1 MYNFKIVV
9 ILLLFFITN
18 NLTAQYSVSAK
29 VKDEVSSEP
38 LVYSSVALL
47 EKDSAISYAIT
58 DEKGYFEI
66 PAKNGHYKIV
76 IRFVGYITD
85 TINFSISNRNNYLGG
100 IKLKSANTELKGT
113 EIKASIRNTDI
124 NKNEVI
130 VTKKM
135 RTGAASAREVMEKV
149 NGVSYDRYK
158 DAIKV
163 DNKTNIVILVN
174 GLEKN
179 QEYVKNLNPERIAKI
194 EVIRD
199 PSGRYGIEGYS
210 AILNVVLKRN
220 YQGHEVYASSEN
232 IFDTK
237 PQQTKYVLPIQNY
250 SLNYNFSRK
259 NLNLYTRASIS
270 STKLGLNHSTQI
282 NYSNGLKLDQLP
294 PDNNHNLFVNE
305 KYFDFTLGADYQ
317 LNSKHTFSIE
327 INANKSPKLPTE
339 VNYKYNLLNDTLIS
353 SRLYNT
359 SSLTESFGVS
369 TSAFYIGKYSETNSL
384 KVDLTYGLGSSTSK
398 STFGFVD
405 TIAQYNSQT
414 TDFSYVNTNI
424 EWEQIVSDEF
434 SIQLGYG
441 GKWKNSENI
450 NMSFDYGNT
459 FTQSE
464 LRNKAFGY
472 GIWKLRKDMKF
483 KFGLGIENNY
493 SIIDDVERSFWIYK
507 PHIDLFYKPSEYFNV
522 DLKYRVET
530 DYPSISETDPTEVY
544 NDYLTIKKGNPNL
557 LPTAIHKAS
566 LRMNI
571 LSGLLSIE
579 PYFEYSNNYIAPVGG
594 LRDDGVFIY
603 SYGNLGK
610 YENQGVEINLT
621 IPIGKYIV
629 WQNSADI
636 YHSSMSYESIS
647 NNLTDWN
654 GESQLM
660 YINQKLDLVAGLL
673 YQRNNSKY
681 INLQGYKNQEN
692 DWWGLMIQKPFFNKK
707 LNVMLMA
714 FLPIDFGAN
723 YNQVTYIETPG
734 YSQSTTVDISVLKQ
748 LFLIQLS
755 YRFHKGKTIST
766 IKKDIDKENMGGHK
780 SIF

>member
-1 MYNFKIVV
+1 MYHFKIVV
-9 ILLLFFITN
+9 ILLLFFIAN
-18 NLTAQYSVSAK
+18 NLSAQYSVSAK
-29 VKDEVSSEP
+29 VKDETSSEA

-66 PAKNGHYKIV
+66 PIKNGHYKLV
-76 IRFVGYITD
+76 IRFVGYKTD
-85 TINFSISNRNNYLGG
+85 TVNVSISGRSNYLGT
-100 IKLKSANTELKGT
+100 IKLKSANTELSAA
-113 EIKASIRNTDI
+113 EIKASTKNTDI

-220 YQGHEVYASSEN
+220 YQGNEIYASSEN

-237 PQQTKYVLPIQNY
+237 PEQTKYFLPIQNY

-259 NLNLYTRASIS
+259 NLNLYTRASYS
-270 STKLGLNHSTQI
+270 STKLGLNHSQQI

-294 PDNNHNLFVNE
+294 PDNNHNLFVDE

-317 LNSKHTFSIE
+317 LNSKNTFSIE
-327 INANKSPKLPTE
+327 INADRSLELPTE
-339 VNYKYNLLNDTLIS
+339 INYRYDLFKDTLLS
-353 SRLYNT
+353 SRLYRTT
-359 SSLTESFGVS
+359 SIEKDFGASV
-369 TSAFYIGKYSETNSL
+369 SAFYIGKYSDTKSL
-384 KVDLTYGLGSSTSK
+384 KVDLTYGLGSSTSN
-398 STFGFVD
+398 STFGFTD
-405 TIAQYNSQT
+405 TITENNSQT
-414 TDFSYVNTNI
+414 TDYSYVNTNI
-424 EWEQIVSDEF
+424 EWEQTISDIF

-441 GKWKNSENI
+441 GKMKNSKNI

-472 GIWKLRKDMKF
+472 VIWKLRKDMKF

-493 SIIDDVERSFWIYK
+493 SITDGVERSFWIYK

-530 DYPSISETDPTEVY
+530 DYPSISQTDPTEVY
-544 NDYLTIKKGNPNL
+544 SDYLTMKKGNPNL

-579 PYFEYSNNYIAPVGG
+579 PYYEYSNNYIAPVGG
-594 LRDDGVFIY
+594 LRNDGVFVY

-610 YENQGVEINLT
+610 YENQGVELNLT
-621 IPIGKYIV
+621 IPLGKSIV

-636 YHSSMSYESIS
+636 YHSSMSYENI
-647 NNLTDWN
+647 NNSLSDWRA
-654 GESQLM
+654 ESQLM
-660 YINQKLDLVAGLL
+660 YINQKMDLVAGLL

-681 INLQGYKNQEN
+681 ISLQGYKNQEN
-692 DWWGLMIQKPFFNKK
+692 DWWGLMIQKPFFNKS
-707 LNVMLMA
+707 LNIMLMA
-714 FLPIDFGAN
+714 FLPIDFAAE
-723 YNQVTYIETPG
+723 YNQVTYLETPN
-734 YSQSTTVDISVLKQ
+734 YNQTTTVDISVLKQ
-748 LFLIQLS
+748 LFMIQLS

-766 IKKDIDKENMGGHK
+766 IEKDLDKENVGEHK
-780 SIF
+780 GIF

>member
-1 MYNFKIVV
+1 MYSFRIVV
-9 ILLLFFITN
+9 IPLLLFIAN
-18 NLTAQYSVSAK
+18 NLSAQYTVSAK
-29 VKDEVSSEP
+29 VKDEISSEA

-58 DEKGYFEI
+58 DDKGYFEI
-66 PAKNGHYKIV
+66 PAKNGKYKLV
-76 IRFVGYITD
+76 IRFVGYKTD
-85 TINFSISNRNNYLGG
+85 TIGVSISGRSNYLGI
-100 IKLKSANTELKGT
+100 IKLKSTNTELTGA

-163 DNKTNIVILVN
+163 DNKDNIVILVN

-210 AILNVVLKRN
+210 AILNVVLKQN
-220 YQGHEVYASSEN
+220 YQGHEVFASSQDL
-232 IFDTK
+232 FDTK
-237 PQQTKYVLPIQNY
+237 PKESKYVLPIQNY
-250 SLNYNFSRK
+250 SLDYNFSRK
-259 NLNLYTRASIS
+259 NLNIYTQASYA
-270 STKLGLNHSTQI
+270 STNLGLFHTEEI
-282 NYSNGLKLDQLP
+282 NYSNGIKLNQVP
-294 PDNNHNLFVNE
+294 PDNNSNLFVDE
-305 KYFDFTLGADYQ
+305 RYIDFTLGADYQ
-317 LNSKHTFSIE
+317 LDSKNTFSIE
-327 INANKSPKLPTE
+327 INADKSPELPTE
-339 VNYKYNLLNDTLIS
+339 VNYRYDIFNDTLVS
-353 SRLYNT
+353 SRLYKTNSIT
-359 SSLTESFGVS
+359 KSYGVS
-369 TSAFYIGKYSETNSL
+369 ASAFYLGKYSDSKSIKT
-384 KVDLTYGLGSSTSK
+384 DFTYGLGSSANS
-398 STFGFVD
+398 SVFGFID
-405 TIAQYNSQT
+405 TVAENNSQT
-414 TDFSYVNTNI
+414 TDYKYANANV
-424 EWEQIVSDEF
+424 EWEQVLNNKF

-441 GKWKNSENI
+441 GKWKNSKNI

-472 GIWKLRKDMKF
+472 GIWKLRKDIKF
-483 KFGLGIENNY
+483 KFGLGLENNY
-493 SIIDDVERSFWIYK
+493 SNTDGVERSFWIYK
-507 PHIDLFYKPSEYFNV
+507 PHIDLFYKPSEYFNI

-530 DYPSISETDPTEVY
+530 DYPTISQTDPTEVY
-544 NDYLTIKKGNPNL
+544 ANYLTIMKGNPNL

-566 LRMNI
+566 IRMNI
-571 LSGLLSIE
+571 LSGLLSLE
-579 PYFEYSNNYIAPVGG
+579 PYYKYSDNYIAVVGG
-594 LRDDGVFIY
+594 LRDDGIFVY

-610 YENQGVEINLT
+610 FEEQGVEINLT
-621 IPIGKYIV
+621 IPLGKFIV

-636 YHSSMSYESIS
+636 YHSSMSYDNIN
-647 NNLTDWN
+647 NNLSDWN
-654 GESQLM
+654 AESQFM

-673 YQRNNSKY
+673 YQHNNSKT

-692 DWWGLMIQKPFFNKK
+692 DWWGLMVQKPFFNKSF
-707 LNVMLMA
+707 NVMLMA

-723 YNQVTYIETPG
+723 YKQITYIQTPN
-734 YSQSTTVDISVLKQ
+734 YNQTTTVDISVLKQ
-748 LFLIQLS
+748 IFMIKLS

-766 IKKDIDKENMGGHK
+766 IEKDLDKENMGGHK